1 MKDQKP
7 NTGVLFKAE
16 KKSEKHPDYT
26 GSLKLDDGDYY
37 VSAWV
42 KEGPKGKFFSLSVKK
57 KDAPK
62 PEAFKDELPF

>member
-16 KKSEKHPDYT
+16 KKTDKHPDYT
-26 GSLKLDDGDYY
+26 GSLKLEDGDYY

-42 KEGPKGKFFSLSVKK
+42 KEGPKGKFFSLSLKK
-57 KDAPK
+57 KDVQNNVQA
-62 PEAFKDELPF
+62 KDELPF